1 MSRTKKYT
9 KYKKIKKTKKTKN
22 TNHTNI
28 HTKLKLK
35 LNKYKS
41 IIKEK
46 KFKEK
51 KLSIR
56 IITTKYDGYETD
68 LIVYLDIFK
77 KQKQKQNNNIDI
89 DKIDVIYLYTD
100 RRVNINY
107 EPNRHYDINLFLD
120 TILPMNNN
128 NNSKSNKQDYSY
140 FKTIFPASI
149 HMFAPNVN
157 SFTNYKQLQYIDIV
171 LCNTLETLEFI
182 NFIKKEKNNNNTYKF
197 ATYYTKFTTPIPKKL
212 QIKNVSKSSKSSK
225 LSKSSKPFIFIHAV
239 ENYTDTNTAS
249 LIYCWLNNNGFLD
262 TSLDTDKNT
271 KPELH
276 ILCYG
281 LSYTNLLVEF
291 EALYKTNLLSFRNF
305 TYKSKDILKYENLYI
320 YTNDTQINN
329 IQFNNNNENYIKN
342 YIKNYNELMQ
352 IADVAIYPSKKA
364 IFPHYI
370 NASRYYNIPII
381 TMDSKPMNELVNM
394 NNMNNGYLLK
404 NKSHYDYKQYR
415 ESKYKFCKAYPD
427 INELKKCI
435 IDCINNNSIRNNNV
449 SRSIFDKDKQYFEN
463 TMEKIIKVCET
474 RISKTKIIN
483 ESREALSFNTMNIN
497 RDESL
502 YNNLYLEKEDEKHCM
517 YISSRGF
524 LKSCNVHSIEPISSI
539 AELVGY
545 DMSQL
550 YDGCSIYVCN
560 SAIPKFA
567 EKLKEMEHYNMS
579 NIKFTL
585 VSGDADETCP
595 NDLFDSEK
603 DFKSF
608 IENKHIIHWFAQNCI
623 ISNHPKITQ
632 LPIGLQYHQ
641 FGNVNIKSPLQQEKE
656 LKSFVHN
663 AKPFWE
669 REVKCYI
676 NFILSMGG
684 SKFGYDRIIAY
695 HELSK
700 NLNNHLFVEHKRIDK
715 KETLHNQCKYA
726 FVISPFGNGLDT
738 HRTWEAL
745 ILGCIPIVRS
755 SGLDSMYDDLPVLIV
770 KEWSDVTPVLL
781 NKTIIEF
788 KEKHKKGKYN
798 YNKLMLKY
806 WMDKING
813 KLNDNK

>member
-1 MSRTKKYT
+1 MSRTKKYKTTNT
-9 KYKKIKKTKKTKN
+9 KHTKHTTNTKHTKHTKTAKHTKTKTTKN
-22 TNHTNI
+22 
-28 HTKLKLK
+28 
-35 LNKYKS
+35 
-41 IIKEK
+41 
-46 KFKEK
+46 K

-56 IITTKYDGYETD
+56 ILTTKYDGYETD

-77 KQKQKQNNNIDI
+77 KHKQNNNI

-128 NNSKSNKQDYSY
+128 NNSKSNKNDYSY
-140 FKTIFPASI
+140 FKNIFPASI
-149 HMFAPNVN
+149 HMFAPNIN

-171 LCNTLETLEFI
+171 LCNTLESLEFI
-182 NFIKKEKNNNNTYKF
+182 NFIKKENNNQKNKFNQINNAYKF
-197 ATYYTKFTTPIPKKL
+197 ITYYTKFTTPIPKQM
-212 QIKNVSKSSKSSK
+212 QIKNVSKSLKSSK
-225 LSKSSKPFIFIHAV
+225 LSKTLKPFIFIHTV
-239 ENYTDTNTAS
+239 ENYTNTNTAS
-249 LIYCWLNNNGFLD
+249 LIYCWLNNNGLLD
-262 TSLDTDKNT
+262 TSLDTDKYI

-281 LSYTNLLVEF
+281 LSYTELLVEF

-305 TYKSKDILKYENLYI
+305 TYKSKDILIYENLYI

-329 IQFNNNNENYIKN
+329 IQFNNSNS
-342 YIKNYNELMQ
+342 NYNKLMQ

-364 IFPHYI
+364 NYPHYI
-370 NASRYYNIPII
+370 NASRYYNMPII

-435 IDCINNNSIRNNNV
+435 IECINNNGIRNNNV
-449 SRSIFDKDKQYFEN
+449 SRSMFDKDKQYFES

-474 RISKTKIIN
+474 KISKTNIIN
-483 ESREALSFNTMNIN
+483 ENNIINEAREALSFNTMNIN
-497 RDESL
+497 RDETL

-545 DMSQL
+545 DMTQL
-550 YDGCSIYVCN
+550 YDGCSIYVYN

-567 EKLKEMEHYNMS
+567 EKLKEMEHYNML
-579 NIKFTL
+579 NIRFTL

-641 FGNVNIKSPLQQEKE
+641 FGNKNIKSPLQQEKE
-656 LKSFVHN
+656 LKSFIHN

-684 SKFGYDRIIAY
+684 SKFGYDRIIAFR
-695 HELSK
+695 ELSK
-700 NLNNHLFVEHKRIDK
+700 NLHNHNNLFVEHKRIDK

-726 FVISPFGNGLDT
+726 FVVSPFGNGLDT

-755 SGLDSMYDDLPVLIV
+755 SGLDSMYEDLPVLIV
-770 KEWSDVTPVLL
+770 KKWGDVTPALL
-781 NKTIIEF
+781 NKIIIEF

-798 YNKLMLKY
+798 YDKLLLEY

-813 KLNDNK
+813 NK